1 MNIAAKIWT
10 WIVIVWGVWAM
21 FAGLFGEELD
31 GYMMLGGLLFLVTG
45 LVALTYIWKDDAQQ
59 KKTKQLEDDE
69 RITRILEER
78 MKK

>member
-1 MNIAAKIWT
+1 MNIPAKIWT
-10 WIVIVWGVWAM
+10 WIVIVWGVYAM

-31 GYMMLGGLLFLVTG
+31 GYMMLGGLIFVATA

-59 KKTKQLEDDE
+59 KKSKQLEDDE
-69 RITRILEER
+69 RIARILEER